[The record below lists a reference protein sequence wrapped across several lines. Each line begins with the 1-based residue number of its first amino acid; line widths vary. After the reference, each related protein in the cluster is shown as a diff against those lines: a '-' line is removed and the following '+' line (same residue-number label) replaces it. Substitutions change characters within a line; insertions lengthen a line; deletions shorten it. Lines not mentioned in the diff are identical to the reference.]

1 MAEKKV
7 YLGSQWGSFKDEK
20 TGRTVRYA
28 HLFVMEPFPESD
40 NPNFNASGY
49 RTNKYKLVSAKE
61 VTGQNLE
68 PLDVIQV
75 VYDSKGKVTDV
86 AKVGRLV
93 STAEPDADNLEDM
106 LGE

>member
-7 YLGSQWGSFKDEK
+7 YLGCQWGSFKDEK
-20 TGRTVRYA
+20 DGRTVRYA

-49 RTNKYKLVSAKE
+49 RTNKYKLVNAKE
-61 VTGQNLE
+61 VTAQNLE
-68 PLDVIQV
+68 PLDVVQV
-75 VYDSKGKVTDV
+75 FYNSKGAVTDV
-86 AKVGRLV
+86 VKVGRV
-93 STAEPDADNLEDM
+93 SSTAEPDTDNLEDM